1 MKQGKVITIED
12 RIPRLKEERKRKAN
26 RRFIL
31 YLSLFFLLILLVVY
45 LQSPLSKV
53 GKIDIQGNFYVSD
66 ADILK
71 AGQITENTSFWN
83 ISKKKLAD
91 KIKQSDVQIANVTIK
106 KRLPNTLVIEIEE
119 FQRVAYIKTKN
130 SYFPILE
137 NGETIDR
144 LERDEI
150 PVNAP
155 IIINADDRKLKKIAS
170 EIKKLPHSIVQRIS
184 EITFTSSKTVAYDL
198 VLYMNDGFEVRTSVT
213 NFADN
218 MKKYPLIV
226 SHIDPDKKGIIHL
239 DVSSYF
245 EELNSEEETPLDEN
259 ESDG

>member
-83 ISKKKLAD
+83 ISK
-91 KIKQSDVQIANVTIK
+91 
-106 KRLPNTLVIEIEE
+106 
-119 FQRVAYIKTKN
+119 TK
-130 SYFPILE
+130 
-137 NGETIDR
+137 
-144 LERDEI
+144 
-150 PVNAP
+150 
-155 IIINADDRKLKKIAS
+155 
-170 EIKKLPHSIVQRIS
+170 
-184 EITFTSSKTVAYDL
+184 
-198 VLYMNDGFEVRTSVT
+198 
-213 NFADN
+213 
-218 MKKYPLIV
+218 
-226 SHIDPDKKGIIHL
+226 
-239 DVSSYF
+239 
-245 EELNSEEETPLDEN
+245 LNSQMSKSPMLP
-259 ESDG
+259 